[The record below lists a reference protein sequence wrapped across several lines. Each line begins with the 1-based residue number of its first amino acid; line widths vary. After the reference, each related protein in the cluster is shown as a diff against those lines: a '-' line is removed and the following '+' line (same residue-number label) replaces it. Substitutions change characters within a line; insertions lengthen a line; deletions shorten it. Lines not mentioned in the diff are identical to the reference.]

1 MCALPWFMTL
11 DLVPTGDLVFA
22 ELEST
27 VAHVKLVTGRTEL
40 LSNNPV
46 VKRLYDVRRPMTDPM
61 NILQVKVLKEM
72 RKADTTTVEMNESF
86 AATVQGIAA
95 GMGWTG

>member
-1 MCALPWFMTL
+1 
-11 DLVPTGDLVFA
+11 
-22 ELEST
+22 
-27 VAHVKLVTGRTEL
+27 
-40 LSNNPV
+40 
-46 VKRLYDVRRPMTDPM
+46 MTDPM